1 MAVGWLVGCCCC
13 LFFSPRINLREETRA
28 GGLLLREVSF
38 PSCSPFYRRLS
49 VALRSCSHACQMSRD
64 GVILAARLATAPIR
78 YLANG
83 FHERNFRDL
92 EIPTRH
98 SRAGSPAS
106 FFFFFAASLAKKNER
121 LLSCAD
127 FRLDRVYVKRTCSWT

>member
-1 MAVGWLVGCCCC
+1 MAVGWLVGCCC

-28 GGLLLREVSF
+28 GGLLLREISF

-49 VALRSCSHACQMSRD
+49 GALRSCSHACQMSRD

-106 FFFFFAASLAKKNER
+106 FFFFFSLPLWQRKTN
-121 LLSCAD
+121 D
-127 FRLDRVYVKRTCSWT
+127 YYRVPILGSIECT